1 MEYQL
6 TRSFSVQHLSLA
18 LYSLGIT
25 SVLLHSSGTLPL
37 SPFEI
42 HCIFSCFDFSSTR
55 LHEGTVQ
62 STILPRSLLHPFSEY
77 YLNNLQKHDRQSFMR
92 PPPPKI
98 FPGKVTKDF
107 RQGTTCPLFL
117 ISVVSWNNQPHWW
130 PTFSWPRVSSN
141 LPLAQ
146 VNNETPGSFW

>member
-42 HCIFSCFDFSSTR
+42 QYIFSCFDFFPQPGYMKALS
-55 LHEGTVQ
+55 
-62 STILPRSLLHPFSEY
+62 SLLF
-77 YLNNLQKHDRQSFMR
+77 YLEVFYIHFQNTTSTTFRSMIDRA
-92 PPPPKI
+92 
-98 FPGKVTKDF
+98 
-107 RQGTTCPLFL
+107 L
-117 ISVVSWNNQPHWW
+117 
-130 PTFSWPRVSSN
+130 
-141 LPLAQ
+141 
-146 VNNETPGSFW
+146 